1 MTNNERSRRYNTVA
15 ESLSREFPE
24 FGRVILNLGAPYF
37 TNSGIPTA
45 GVVKNLITR
54 DIEYHWN
61 PDFFDTLSDPEVAFI
76 HMHEAMHMFLD
87 HLSPIYDNAN
97 SREILNYAF
106 DAVVNDILIKNF
118 GDNPIVSMREDL
130 VTGMKVLG
138 EDCSNKTAD
147 YVYRKLCKKAKV
159 RPYSKKK
166 KKGKKDQNQQ
176 GQGQSGDGQPGDQQG
191 QGQPGDGQSSQS
203 DQQGQSGNQQS
214 PNPGSSGNDDGTDG
228 LKDPKETYDES
239 KAGQDKT
246 GQDQNGQSG
255 QDKTGRTSESSG
267 THTWDGIT
275 RDDIEPFIGGNTLF
289 DPKTGK
295 IVKGYSGRG
304 SGAGNTDL
312 FYATREAN
320 FSLWHLIKHFIGKR
334 EEIEIVDHW
343 RRTSSKLAHCYPDVI
358 LPYET
363 LDENRSKLKILFSID
378 SSGSIS
384 DGLLEEFVNIARF
397 HEKDIHEIHAISFDW
412 EVYKLNLK
420 SGKVTGRGGTSFENM
435 VKYVHDSKENYDAV
449 FVLTDGD
456 GGAFDPKLVDAQKWF
471 WIITPG
477 GHKVAESCGR
487 SIEIPRS
494 YLSKRGW

>member
-1 MTNNERSRRYNTVA
+1 MTNTERTKRYTQVA
-15 ESLSREFPE
+15 QSLSQEFPD
-24 FGRVILNLGAPYF
+24 FGRVILNLGTPYF
-37 TNSGIPTA
+37 SESVVPTA
-45 GVVKNLITR
+45 GVVKNKVTR
-54 DIEYHWN
+54 DIEYQWN
-61 PDFFDTLSDPEVAFI
+61 PKFFDTLSDPEIAFI

-87 HLSPIYDNAN
+87 HLSPIYDNATDHDL
-97 SREILNYAF
+97 LNIAF
-106 DAVVNDILIKNF
+106 DAVVNDILNKNF
-118 GDNPIVSMREDL
+118 GDNPLVSMRDDL
-130 VTGMKVLG
+130 VTGMKTVG
-138 EDCSNKTAD
+138 EDCSEKTAD
-147 YVYRKLCKKAKV
+147 QVYRKLCKKAKI
-159 RPYSKKK
+159 RPYLKKRK
-166 KKGKKDQNQQ
+166 EKKGGKNQQ
-176 GQGQSGDGQPGDQQG
+176 AGNSSSGQSGDQN
-191 QGQPGDGQSSQS
+191 DGQADGS
-203 DQQGQSGNQQS
+203 GNQSGNQQGQAQS
-214 PNPGSSGNDDGTDG
+214 GQGSGNAGSSMNDDGADG
-228 LKDPKETYDES
+228 LKDPKEKFDES
-239 KAGQDKT
+239 
-246 GQDQNGQSG
+246 QNQQGGQSG
-255 QDKTGRTSESSG
+255 DQSDQNPNGQTSPGSN
-267 THTWDGIT
+267 THKWDGIT
-275 RDDIEPFIGGNTLF
+275 RDDIEPFIGGNVLY

-312 FYATREAN
+312 YYAAREAN

-384 DGLLEEFVNIARF
+384 DGLLEEFVNIARY

-412 EVYKLNLK
+412 EVYPVNLK
-420 SGKVTGRGGTSFENM
+420 SGKITGRGGTSFANM
-435 VKYVHDSKENYDAV
+435 VQYVHNSKQDYDVV

-456 GGAFDPKLVDAQKWF
+456 GGAFDPKLVDAQTWF

-477 GHKVAESCGR
+477 GNRVAESCGR

>member
-1 MTNNERSRRYNTVA
+1 V
-15 ESLSREFPE
+15 ESGPDAKIEHLP
-24 FGRVILNLGAPYF
+24 GRVDRLA
-37 TNSGIPTA
+37 T
-45 GVVKNLITR
+45 K
-54 DIEYHWN
+54 
-61 PDFFDTLSDPEVAFI
+61 
-76 HMHEAMHMFLD
+76 
-87 HLSPIYDNAN
+87 
-97 SREILNYAF
+97 
-106 DAVVNDILIKNF
+106 
-118 GDNPIVSMREDL
+118 EDL
-130 VTGMKVLG
+130 
-138 EDCSNKTAD
+138 ERIERNKE
-147 YVYRKLCKKAKV
+147 
-159 RPYSKKK
+159 
-166 KKGKKDQNQQ
+166 KGKQGGQPGDGQPGDGQSGDQQ
-176 GQGQSGDGQPGDQQG
+176 GQGQSGNQQG
-191 QGQPGDGQSSQS
+191 S
-203 DQQGQSGNQQS
+203 
-214 PNPGSSGNDDGTDG
+214 NPGSSDNDDGTDG
-228 LKDPKETYDES
+228 LKDPKETYNEGQDKNDQNQS
-239 KAGQDKT
+239 GQGQNGQAGQDK
-246 GQDQNGQSG
+246 NGQ
-255 QDKTGRTSESSG
+255 TSESSG

-304 SGAGNTDL
+304 LGAGNTDL

-397 HEKDIHEIHAISFDW
+397 HEKDIHEIHAISFDGQ
-412 EVYKLNLK
+412 VYPLNLK
-420 SGKVTGRGGTSFENM
+420 SGKVTGRGGTSFEAM
-435 VKYVHDSKENYDAV
+435 VRYVYDSKQNYDAV